1 VNSRR
6 WATPC
11 VCPRFE
17 VLRCLHFVD
26 VTRLQDRVV
35 SAQVYDGKV
44 PAPWMGKGYPS
55 LKPLPLWYA
64 DLLRRL
70 EFMQGWID
78 NGP

>member
-1 VNSRR
+1 M
-6 WATPC
+6 
-11 VCPRFE
+11 
-17 VLRCLHFVD
+17 
-26 VTRLQDRVV
+26 TRLQDRVV